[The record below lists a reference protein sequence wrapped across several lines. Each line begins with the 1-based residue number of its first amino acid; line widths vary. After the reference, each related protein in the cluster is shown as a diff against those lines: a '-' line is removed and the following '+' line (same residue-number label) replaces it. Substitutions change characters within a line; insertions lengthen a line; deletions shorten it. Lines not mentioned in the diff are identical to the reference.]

1 MAVLSDEID
10 FEGTATVTAV
20 TEGGTQL
27 VPVETVAGGG
37 DFWLPAHQLPVCGE
51 LLGLVIRGT
60 ISRDAGADNES
71 LWVDVQVV
79 GQAGKARVT
88 PAADDWEAKA
98 SDGSKITIAV
108 PDGLSRE
115 DIQEAADAD
124 FWLFEGP
131 VPGVEIPGLFTD
143 LNGFLAGQN

>member
-37 DFWLPAHQLPVCGE
+37 AFSLPSQQLPVCGE
-51 LLGLVIRGT
+51 LLGLVLSGT

-71 LWVDVQVV
+71 IWVDVQVV
-79 GQAGKARVT
+79 GQARKAHVT
-88 PAADDWEAKA
+88 SAPECWEVEA
-98 SDGSKITIAV
+98 SDGSMTAIAI
-108 PDGLSRE
+108 PAGLSE
-115 DIQEAADAD
+115 DDVKRAEDAD
-124 FWLFEGP
+124 FWVFEGP
-131 VPGVEIPGLFTD
+131 VPGIEIPGIFTD
-143 LNGFLAGQN
+143 LNGFLATGK